1 MSFLFFFFFYQRR
14 RNVIHIYG
22 CDHLKHADLKD
33 YFGGFEIVGVRWIDG
48 SSCNVQLKDEMT
60 AKNALFKRCSE
71 AAQDQ
76 AREKGLEQFGLNWLE
91 ALPYKKKKSDDYGAK
106 GTKGSMFVRLATV
119 QDVTHK
125 GTDRPLVQSSTLAGQ
140 ALAVQA
146 NDGGGGDGGGGGGGD
161 STGGVDKQA
170 LARAGAASWN
180 QLMSSHSQNKKNRRT
195 KKKRRAK
202 GGQGAAAN
210 RGEEDAAMRDAEYDR
225 YAH

>member
-1 MSFLFFFFFYQRR
+1 M
-14 RNVIHIYG
+14 
-22 CDHLKHADLKD
+22 
-33 YFGGFEIVGVRWIDG
+33 GVRWIDG

-146 NDGGGGDGGGGGGGD
+146 NDGGGGDGGGGGGD

-180 QLMSSHSQNKKNRRT
+180 QLMSSHSQNKKNQRT
-195 KKKRRAK
+195 KKKKKGQRWSRGCRKPWRRRCSHARCRVRQVCALELEQLQQHCINIYNT
-202 GGQGAAAN
+202 QGSHNNSYPSLFA
-210 RGEEDAAMRDAEYDR
+210 
-225 YAH
+225 

>member
-1 MSFLFFFFFYQRR
+1 M
-14 RNVIHIYG
+14 
-22 CDHLKHADLKD
+22 
-33 YFGGFEIVGVRWIDG
+33 GVRWIDG

-146 NDGGGGDGGGGGGGD
+146 NDGGGGDGGGGGD

>member
-1 MSFLFFFFFYQRR
+1 M
-14 RNVIHIYG
+14 
-22 CDHLKHADLKD
+22 
-33 YFGGFEIVGVRWIDG
+33 
-48 SSCNVQLKDEMT
+48 
-60 AKNALFKRCSE
+60 
-71 AAQDQ
+71 
-76 AREKGLEQFGLNWLE
+76 NWLE
-91 ALPYKKKKSDDYGAK
+91 ALPYKKKRSDDYGAK

-125 GTDRPLVQSSTLAGQ
+125 GMDRPLVQSSTLAGQ
-140 ALAVQA
+140 ALAAQT
-146 NDGGGGDGGGGGGGD
+146 NDDSGGSGGGD

-202 GGQGAAAN
+202 GGRGAAAN